1 MPRAGD
7 RDPRSECAA
16 QTCLATTEP
25 TPSPLRRWTRS
36 AATRCV
42 YRPRPT
48 AVFDGRAYQFESEYA
63 RRRFEAEP
71 PPEYRS
77 CRRGGAA
84 ARRLLKALGD

>member
-1 MPRAGD
+1 M
-7 RDPRSECAA
+7 
-16 QTCLATTEP
+16 
-25 TPSPLRRWTRS
+25 
-36 AATRCV
+36 